1 MKAAKKSKPQ
11 EKFKFRAA
19 RAPKSL
25 CKGKETINGTEMTS
39 QNDCSNNARHQ
50 EEITT

>member
-1 MKAAKKSKPQ
+1 MKLQKKSKPQ

-19 RAPKSL
+19 RAPESL

-39 QNDCSNNARHQ
+39 
-50 EEITT
+50 E